1 VDAILHV
8 QGYVTKKSP
17 PGPDGG
23 VDILASAGSLGFDK
37 PRVCVQVK
45 SSSSPVD
52 VKILRELQGVM
63 QKVRAEQGLLVSWG
77 GFNNQCIKEAR
88 DAFFSIR
95 LWDQGDLL
103 GAVFQYYERF
113 DDELRAELPLKKI
126 WALVTE
132 AEES

>member
-1 VDAILHV
+1 M
-8 QGYVTKKSP
+8 
-17 PGPDGG
+17 
-23 VDILASAGSLGFDK
+23 
-37 PRVCVQVK
+37 
-45 SSSSPVD
+45 
-52 VKILRELQGVM
+52 M